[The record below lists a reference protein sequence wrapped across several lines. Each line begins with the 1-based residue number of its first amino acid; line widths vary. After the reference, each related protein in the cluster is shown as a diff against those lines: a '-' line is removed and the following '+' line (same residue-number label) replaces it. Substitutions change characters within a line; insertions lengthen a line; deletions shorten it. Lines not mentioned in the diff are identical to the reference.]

1 MEASV
6 SVSGSKNMCANK
18 RSTRTQHGVQ
28 GIRDFIELT
37 HRGVG
42 QHVYGGDLFCRLI
55 SSGVS
60 CDN

>member
-6 SVSGSKNMCANK
+6 SVSVSKDLCASH
-18 RSTRTQHGVQ
+18 RSRIQHGIQ

-42 QHVYGGDLFCRLI
+42 QHVYGGDLFLRLI
-55 SSGVS
+55 SSRVS
-60 CDN
+60 CDD